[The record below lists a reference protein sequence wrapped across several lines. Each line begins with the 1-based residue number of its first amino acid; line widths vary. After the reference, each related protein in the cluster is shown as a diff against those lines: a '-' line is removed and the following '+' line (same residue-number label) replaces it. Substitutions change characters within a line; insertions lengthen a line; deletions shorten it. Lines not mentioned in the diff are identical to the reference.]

1 MRNIRVV
8 TIVVQVLILAVWV
21 ASVAFGA
28 ERERVFCGKNHHIA
42 IEDLDMSPDPLNR
55 GERVQNWRIR
65 VRVDGSGECDTLFE
79 IREKGSDAVVARGS
93 RHVLHPGVN
102 EITLPGGQGY
112 RMSRHEHCF
121 QVLADIE
128 NTRKHVD
135 SKETFCAR
143 ERDSGKRFSMRERGD
158 RPMPH

>member
-1 MRNIRVV
+1 MKKLTIILSIAALVLTAGFGSARAADRGGIR
-8 TIVVQVLILAVWV
+8 
-21 ASVAFGA
+21 
-28 ERERVFCGKNHHIA
+28 CGGNHHIA
-42 IEDLDMSPDPLNR
+42 IEDLDMSPDPVSR

-79 IREKGSDAVVARGS
+79 IRENGGNTVVARGG

-121 QVLADIE
+121 QVLADIG
-128 NTRKHVD
+128 NTRKPVD

-143 ERDSGKRFSMRERGD
+143 EKDNGKRFSMRERGD
-158 RPMPH
+158 RPVPR